1 MEWMKAGFYAIL
13 PFLAAACGIMLGGW
27 VSDTLL
33 KRTGSRNLGR
43 KLRYLRAMRGWTQIE
58 LSKRAKMSR
67 AYVGRL
73 ERGEVL
79 PRYITLVR
87 LAACLGVAPAELVRI
102 DFRADRNAPNEPE

>member
-1 MEWMKAGFYAIL
+1 MQRRSTPMDRQETEL
-13 PFLAAACGIMLGGW
+13 LASELAC
-27 VSDTLL
+27 
-33 KRTGSRNLGR
+33 NLGR

-58 LSKRAKMSR
+58 LARRAKMSR

-87 LAACLGVAPAELVRI
+87 LAACLGVTPAELVRTEA
-102 DFRADRNAPNEPE
+102 RADCNGSNEPQ